1 MALRTQHFRPTR
13 IAPLIALTMVVLG
26 LLAAANAQASTTEWA
41 VQGNTF
47 EALSIEKETI
57 SLGSGPLTLSVPAKE
72 LVLEC
77 PTVEGTGTVKKGG
90 TDEVTL
96 TLSKCT
102 VVKLSCK
109 VVGSISLKFKSEGL
123 AGGIY
128 DNLEG
133 LTEKTFGTIKFE
145 EGTGCP
151 VALSNNLKGNVA
163 AEAKTELESS
173 KRKLIFSKA
182 ISEAANA
189 ALKAEKKSE
198 LSLLFGESAATLSGE
213 LFEKMTGA
221 KAEQPLFRS
230 YKSKLCEAEAADCA
244 PTQTYQPTQVIKAK
258 SLVANAFKFGGNTIT
273 CNEMTMD
280 GEITNNNTYAVTGK
294 FPTVAFTG
302 CTATCVVSP
311 VGTPWSFYF
320 ASNGNKKDGRFGI
333 GVPFVTIVC
342 TTPAVNCKFRLGI
355 KTLAFTEFEFFG
367 GKPGKFNSFP
377 HGLEIDVGTCAT
389 GTWGSTGAGG
399 IMKNEFPT
407 PADLFIAGKD

>member
-1 MALRTQHFRPTR
+1 MALRKRQPRPTR
-13 IAPLIALTMVVLG
+13 TARLAALTMLALS
-26 LLAAANAQASTTEWA
+26 LLIAGNAQASTTEWA
-41 VQGNTF
+41 VQGNTL

-57 SLGSGPLTLSVPAKE
+57 SLAGGPLTLSVPSKE
-72 LVLEC
+72 LVMEC
-77 PTVEGTGTVKKGG
+77 AGVEGSGTVNKGG
-90 TDEVTL
+90 TDEISL

-102 VVKLSCK
+102 VAKLPCK
-109 VVGSISLKFKSEGL
+109 VSGSIILKFKTEGL
-123 AGGIY
+123 AGGLY
-128 DNLEG
+128 DKLEG
-133 LTEKTFGTIKFE
+133 FSEKLFGTIKFE
-145 EGTGCP
+145 SGTGCP
-151 VALSNNLKGNVA
+151 VSLRNNLKGTVA

-182 ISEAANA
+182 ISEAANV
-189 ALKAEKKSE
+189 ALKEEKKSE

-213 LFEKMTGA
+213 IYEKMTGA
-221 KAEQPLFRS
+221 KAEQPLLRV

-244 PTQTYQPTQVIKAK
+244 PTQTYQPTQAIKTK
-258 SLVANAFKFGGNTIT
+258 SLVANSFKFGANTIT
-273 CNEMTMD
+273 CNEMTME
-280 GEITNNNTYAVTGK
+280 GEITSNQTYQVFGK
-294 FPTVAFTG
+294 FTTVAFTG
-302 CTATCVVSP
+302 CTATCAVTA
-311 VGTPWSFYF
+311 VGTPWTFFFTS
-320 ASNGNKKDGRFGI
+320 SGNKKDGRFGI

-355 KTLAFTEFEFFG
+355 KALAFTEFEFFG